1 MNVEMSYLLGMVC
14 GNGEI
19 QRNMNGTIISITIPH
34 KKLVTEDF
42 HDIKLYVKASIADI
56 RNIIEP
62 LIGNSLKFIQH
73 QHCTI
78 ISFSKPNNE
87 YLIREIIRYI
97 GNANTHNEIKLD
109 NEILNFSID
118 EKKYFL
124 RGFADVTG
132 YIRRSNC
139 YFNRYEHRVYL
150 EIPNNWQL
158 VVDICN
164 LLKSIDIPIQ
174 NIDWAHP
181 NMRDGYCKKYNEGNF
196 AFWKKEHQIK
206 IWANEFLPIGFGVLH
221 KQQALEMYSNEL
233 IAGYNKAG
241 KIPSDVTH
249 RYYWDCKKKYSKKK
263 IQHPCEGDEFIPEI
277 IRGKHFNSW
286 IEIASELGY
295 VE

>member
-19 QRNMNGTIISITIPH
+19 QRNMNDTIISITIPH

-97 GNANTHNEIKLD
+97 GNAKTHNEIKLD

-164 LLKSIDIPIQ
+164 LTTVP
-174 NIDWAHP
+174 
-181 NMRDGYCKKYNEGNF
+181 
-196 AFWKKEHQIK
+196 
-206 IWANEFLPIGFGVLH
+206 
-221 KQQALEMYSNEL
+221 
-233 IAGYNKAG
+233 
-241 KIPSDVTH
+241 
-249 RYYWDCKKKYSKKK
+249 
-263 IQHPCEGDEFIPEI
+263 
-277 IRGKHFNSW
+277 
-286 IEIASELGY
+286 
-295 VE
+295 